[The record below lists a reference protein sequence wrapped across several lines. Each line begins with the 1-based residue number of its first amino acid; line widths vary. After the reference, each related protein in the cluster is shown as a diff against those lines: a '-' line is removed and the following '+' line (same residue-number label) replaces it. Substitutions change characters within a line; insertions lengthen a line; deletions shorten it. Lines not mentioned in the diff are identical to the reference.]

1 MINKTLWLELNRKG
15 FSLAE
20 ILMAIVLVVVALLF
34 LSTVMIS
41 GLEAITKG
49 SAYTEASTIAQS
61 RMEKILYAVS
71 EDYTAIDNASHP
83 LRQPETIGDYTLTVT
98 LTNGTAYGKGYKKVV
113 VVVQNIDTKNRRK
126 GAKVRLETIFIDKKN

>member
-1 MINKTLWLELNRKG
+1 MINKTLWLELNKKG

-20 ILMAIVLVVVALLF
+20 ILMAIALVGIALLF
-34 LSTVMIS
+34 LSGVMIS

-71 EDYTAIDNASHP
+71 EDYTAIDSAAHP

-98 LTNGTAYGKGYKKVV
+98 LTSGSAYGKGYKKVV
-113 VVVQNIDTKNRRK
+113 VEVKNTDTKGRRK
-126 GAKVRLETIFIDKKN
+126 GAKVRLETIFVDRTS

>member
-1 MINKTLWLELNRKG
+1 MINKTIWLELNRKG

-61 RMEKILYAVS
+61 RMEKILYAVDES
-71 EDYTAIDNASHP
+71 YTAIDNPAHP
-83 LRQPETIGDYTLTVT
+83 LRQTETIGDYTLTVT
-98 LTNGTAYGKGYKKVV
+98 LTTGSAHGGGYKKVV
-113 VVVQNIDTKNRRK
+113 VEVKNTDTKGRRK
-126 GAKVRLETIFIDKKN
+126 GAKVRLETIFVETAN